1 MMAISSAR
9 IQFILG
15 IVLAVAAIYLAL
27 TILERLTQNVREFEE
42 LKKNAISPLP
52 LVAGVILAV
61 AVIIPSGVMG
71 ITAALV

>member
-27 TILERLTQNVREFEE
+27 NNPERLTQNVREFEDS
-42 LKKNAISPLP
+42 KKMQYRRCP
-52 LVAGVILAV
+52 
-61 AVIIPSGVMG
+61 
-71 ITAALV
+71 